1 MTGSGETFG
10 LLNQVFLVCA
20 VVGGAVFIIKMALML
35 IGGHADIHPD
45 MDLSGDVHL
54 DSDAGAHLLSI
65 QGIVGLVMMFGLVG
79 LLLHLGIRI
88 NAFLAFLGA
97 TAAGAATLYGTAK
110 IMGWMMSLQSSGTI
124 DEKNALGAEGVVYLH
139 IPPDG
144 VGKVHVTIQNRLMEY
159 EAESQNHTEL
169 KTGEQI
175 RVVFI
180 KGNNLVVEKI

>member
-1 MTGSGETFG
+1 MSVPAEGFG

-35 IGGHADIHPD
+35 IGGHVDVHTD
-45 MDLSGDVHL
+45 MDMSGDVHL
-54 DSDAGAHLLSI
+54 DSDASAHLVSI

-79 LLLHLGIRI
+79 LLLNYALRI
-88 NAFLAFLGA
+88 NALLALLGA
-97 TAAGAATLYGTAK
+97 SAAGAATLYGTAK
-110 IMGWMMSLQSSGTI
+110 MMGWMMSLQSSGTI

-169 KTGEQI
+169 KTGEQV